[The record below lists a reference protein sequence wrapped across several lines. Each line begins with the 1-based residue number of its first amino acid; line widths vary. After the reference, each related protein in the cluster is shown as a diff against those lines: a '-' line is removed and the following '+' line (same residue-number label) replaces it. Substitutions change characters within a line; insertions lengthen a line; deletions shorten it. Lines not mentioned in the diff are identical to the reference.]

1 MARGASSEAARSHGE
16 AGRGKIHECC
26 CLMYVWMLVVE
37 RLVDGV
43 LSRLRLRRRALKN
56 SVWAVRPSSP
66 VSQVAHRLAHLQRF
80 WFLSLSRVPW
90 SAAEGGQARPNF
102 T

>member
-1 MARGASSEAARSHGE
+1 MARGASSAAARSHGE

-26 CLMYVWMLVVE
+26 CLMCVWMLGVE

-43 LSRLRLRRRALKN
+43 VSRLRLRRRALKN

-66 VSQVAHRLAHLQRF
+66 VSLLAHRLARYRF
-80 WFLSLSRVPW
+80 WFLFLSRVPW
-90 SAAEGGQARPNF
+90 SAAEGGHARPNF